1 MSPNNEELLALNATR
16 ENGHSASRNFLV
28 TDEVLEGGPVRLDR
42 FLAEML
48 SEERSREQIK
58 KYIQDGAVKVNGQ
71 VVSKPAFALKE
82 QMEVALI
89 VPALKAIPLL
99 SEDILLHVV
108 YEDDDV
114 LVLNKPRGMLTHPTG
129 RVRTGTL
136 VNALL
141 HHCGDSLSGLNG
153 EIRPGIVHR
162 LDRDTSGLLVV
173 AKHDRAH
180 RGLSEQ
186 LQVKSMRREYIALVQ
201 GVPKEISGTVKQPIG
216 RNPQHRDQMKVTP
229 DGRSAV
235 THWNVLETAHHQ
247 FSKIALQLETG
258 RTHQIR
264 VHMTYI
270 GHPLVGDPLY
280 GTGLEKIWHLD
291 KISGFRGQMLQAVR
305 LSFTHPITG
314 LEMCFEIPPEPL
326 FEMVWHR
333 LTGVQES
340 DDQSVSN
347 REEIN

>member
-1 MSPNNEELLALNATR
+1 MNPNKMNSEESVSGSITEANPDPSSKT
-16 ENGHSASRNFLV
+16 FLV
-28 TDEVLEGGPVRLDR
+28 TEDILEGGTLRLDR

-58 KYIQDGAVKVNGQ
+58 KYIQEGAVMVNAQ
-71 VVSKPAFALKE
+71 VVCKPAFALKE
-82 QMEVALI
+82 QMVVALT

-99 SEDILLHVV
+99 SEAISLSLV
-108 YEDDDV
+108 YEDDDL
-114 LVLNKPRGMLTHPTG
+114 LVVNKPRGMLTHPTG
-129 RVRTGTL
+129 KVRTGTL

-180 RGLSEQ
+180 RGLSDQ

-201 GVPKEISGTVKQPIG
+201 GVPKENTGTVNQPIG

-229 DGRSAV
+229 EGRSAV
-235 THWNVLETAHHQ
+235 THWTVLETAHHQ
-247 FSKIALQLETG
+247 FSKMALKLETG

-264 VHMTYI
+264 VHMAYL

-291 KISGFRGQMLQAVR
+291 KVAGFQGQMLQAVR
-305 LSFTHPITG
+305 LSFTHPFSHDV
-314 LEMCFEIPPEPL
+314 MSFELPLEPL
-326 FEMVWHR
+326 FEAVWQR
-333 LTGVQES
+333 LTGTTENAKIES
-340 DDQSVSN
+340 LD
-347 REEIN
+347 

>member
-1 MSPNNEELLALNATR
+1 MDVFLMSQNNEDVLAFSSDQ
-16 ENGHSASRNFLV
+16 ENHQHNSRNFLV
-28 TDEVLEGGPVRLDR
+28 TDEVLEGGTLRLDR

-58 KYIQDGAVKVNGQ
+58 KYIQEGAVTVNGQ
-71 VVSKPAFALKE
+71 VISKPAFALKE
-82 QMEVALI
+82 QMDVALI

-99 SEDILLHVV
+99 SEDILLNVV
-108 YEDDDV
+108 YEDDDL
-114 LVLNKPRGMLTHPTG
+114 LVVNKPRGMLTHPTG

-186 LQVKSMRREYIALVQ
+186 LQVKSMRRDYIAWVQ
-201 GVPKEISGTVKQPIG
+201 GVPKESSGSVNQPIG
-216 RNPQHRDQMKVTP
+216 RNPQHRDQMKVAP
-229 DGRSAV
+229 EGRSAV
-235 THWNVLETAHHQ
+235 THWNVLEAHHQ
-247 FSKIALQLETG
+247 FSKMALQLETG

-264 VHMTYI
+264 VHMAYL

-280 GTGLEKIWHLD
+280 GTGLEKIWHLE
-291 KISGFRGQMLQAVR
+291 KVPGFQGQMLQAVR
-305 LSFTHPITG
+305 LSFTHPMTQQ
-314 LEMCFEIPPEPL
+314 EMMFEIPLEPL
-326 FEMVWHR
+326 FTLVWQR
-333 LTGVQES
+333 LTGTG
-340 DDQSVSN
+340 
-347 REEIN
+347 